1 MGKDLEVID
10 NKANKVVDKAVNKD
24 SEVII
29 NKAVDKEVNKKVDK
43 DSEVIINKAVDKE
56 VNKKVDKDSEVIN
69 DKEVNKE
76 VMASEVAVHMMV
88 AAVEIIKSFLIVL
101 LLYVITYYSIQLNI
115 ILLNK

>member
-10 NKANKVVDKAVNKD
+10 NKANKVVDKAVN
-24 SEVII
+24 
-29 NKAVDKEVNKKVDK
+29 K